1 MRYLWEAALKALEER
16 VSPGGLRFRHARNGS
31 AYMELAC
38 PYLNQDSLMGE
49 SEIEVNTYYRY
60 YSIFKDLF
68 GPEEQEAAALREG
81 LTNLILHMLAENDI
95 RRGMSRDEYYKK
107 LLVSDIQKD
116 VYGQNIK
123 DVFREM
129 EREGQDTLLNGLIR
143 SFRTGSSLIIFADMI
158 RDLIPDSI
166 VYRSRENPDEIIVYT
181 GQVRTYA
188 LEQRMDLIKEL
199 FLDIR
204 YRLEIFYGMHF
215 GILGLNQTMR
225 MDEIAM
231 Y

>member
-1 MRYLWEAALKALEER
+1 MRYLWEAVLKALEEG
-16 VSPGGLRFRHARNGS
+16 VPPGRLRFGHARGGS

-49 SEIEVNTYYRY
+49 NEIEVNTYYRFY
-60 YSIFKDLF
+60 PIFQDLF
-68 GPEEQEAAALREG
+68 GPEEQEAEALRES
-81 LTNLILHMLAENDI
+81 LTNLVLHMLAENDI

-107 LLVSDIQKD
+107 LLAADIGKN
-116 VYGQNIK
+116 VYGENIK
-123 DVFREM
+123 EVFREM
-129 EREGQDTLLNGLIR
+129 EREKQDTLLNGLIR
-143 SFRTGSSLIIFADMI
+143 SFRTGSSLIIFAEMI

-181 GQVRTYA
+181 GRAKTYA
-188 LEQRMDLIKEL
+188 LERRMELIKEL

-225 MDEIAM
+225 TDEIAM